1 MKLLKE
7 GYGLNVEDHEEINTD
22 DYIDYENFGQKLL
35 KIIQNESDNDDN
47 FMENIPKMD
56 FIDE

>member
-7 GYGLNVEDHEEINTD
+7 GYGINVEDHEEINAD